1 MLLLSGALR
10 GPARPPEGLT
20 ARKFRRHGFLPHLQ
34 PRRRPCRLQTRP
46 RARCDAAE
54 AVAAGD
60 GGAAVAAERAA
71 PAEASGGGWRS
82 WLPFSWVTSS
92 GSGGS
97 SSGDGAPKSTVASSE
112 PALALLD
119 SDGMAAAL
127 ALVPSGV
134 TAPQP
139 AQLSP
144 ALEAELDAVAQQ
156 ALQRQERKAAV
167 PGEGPTVLVRGAAAA
182 PATAESAAQAA
193 AEQHGESPLLLP
205 GGIPLHHPVLE
216 LLRQRKWEGSAP
228 GARNDP
234 YKIGEPP
241 SGGCSAAPLL
251 ERHGVIAAPPLC
263 LSVRGAVAVPLLC
276 LLRAAD
282 QSASPLR
289 APLGKRSLSEDPRT
303 CRPPDLLPALSHC
316 RSGAGRRRHAGRGQ
330 RRRTAG
336 GLSHRPVCL
345 FAVALQGTAHV
356 LGTACKP
363 GQRSQF
369 VGRPLASRTWWLLHP
384 ACRCSTSWA
393 CSLPHSTE
401 PHSYCYCL
409 VT

>member
-20 ARKFRRHGFLPHLQ
+20 ARKFRRHGPLPHLQ
-34 PRRRPCRLQTRP
+34 PRRRQCRLQTRP
-46 RARCDAAE
+46 RARYDAAE

-92 GSGGS
+92 GGSGSG
-97 SSGDGAPKSTVASSE
+97 SGDGAPKSTVASSE

-156 ALQRQERKAAV
+156 ALQRQGRKAAV
-167 PGEGPTVLVRGAAAA
+167 PAEGPTVLVRGAAAA
-182 PATAESAAQAA
+182 PATAETAAQAA

-216 LLRQRKWEGSAP
+216 LLRQRKWEGSSP
-228 GARNDP
+228 GARSDP
-234 YKIGEPP
+234 YKIGAERQR
-241 SGGCSAAPLL
+241 GGCSTAPLLVRHRGGCCAAPLL
-251 ERHGVIAAPPLC
+251 CLAQRFSMPRRCAPHLGSAHFQRIPEPVALLTFC
-263 LSVRGAVAVPLLC
+263 PPSRTAGLVLEGGGMRGAVN
-276 LLRAAD
+276 
-282 QSASPLR
+282 
-289 APLGKRSLSEDPRT
+289 
-303 CRPPDLLPALSHC
+303 
-316 RSGAGRRRHAGRGQ
+316 
-330 RRRTAG
+330 G
-336 GLSHRPVCL
+336 G
-345 FAVALQGTAHV
+345 ALQ
-356 LGTACKP
+356 
-363 GQRSQF
+363 
-369 VGRPLASRTWWLLHP
+369 VG
-384 ACRCSTSWA
+384 
-393 CSLPHSTE
+393 
-401 PHSYCYCL
+401 
-409 VT
+409 